1 MAKGLLGDR
10 WRGALLLALIALVS
24 ALALAACGGGSSS
37 SSSGGATESEEAP
50 AEEGSA
56 EEASSEEGESEGG
69 SSEVVA
75 NAEKIAKP
83 FFEAPKSIG
92 ITEPLKA
99 KPESGKKIVAMA
111 CELVV
116 CEAWTKYV
124 KEAASKIGWTTK
136 ISLFSGAPED
146 NLNKI
151 SAAVSEHPDA
161 IILNGVSRETYEAA
175 AEQAAKE
182 NVPIVT
188 QEGELEGK
196 EEEPFVAIQLGAKQF
211 DVMSEATANWFIMDS
226 GGTGS
231 ALTVA
236 YAQFPLS
243 ERITDT
249 TTETIE
255 KDCPECSVKKILVQ
269 AEDTGTKLPAQ
280 IVSELQREPSINYVI
295 FQDASMVAG
304 VEAAVREAGL
314 QEKVKLMANNTTPES
329 IKAVEEGAMLG
340 NMSFSQKA
348 AAFQGVDAAARY
360 LEGMSTKENTEAPL
374 MNQIFTTENLPPNST
389 EEVTNNL
396 PVDLVEQYEKLWL
409 VK

>member
-1 MAKGLLGDR
+1 MGKGLWGDR
-10 WRGALLLALIALVS
+10 WRGAVLIALM
-24 ALALAACGGGSSS
+24 ALVAVFALAACGGGSSS

-56 EEASSEEGESEGG
+56 EEGSSEDASAEEGGG

-83 FFEAPKSIG
+83 FFSPPESIG
-92 ITEPLKA
+92 ITEPLKE
-99 KPESGKKIVAMA
+99 KPAAGKKVVIMA
-111 CELVV
+111 CELTV
-116 CEAWTKYV
+116 CEAWAKFGE
-124 KEAASKIGWTTK
+124 EAAKKLGWTAK

-151 SAAVSEHPDA
+151 TAAVQEHPDA

-175 AEQAAKE
+175 AELAAKE
-182 NVPIVT
+182 KVPIVT
-188 QEGELEGK
+188 QEGELEGV
-196 EEEPFVAIQLGAKQF
+196 EEPPFVAIQLGAKQF

-226 GGTGS
+226 EGKGS

-255 KDCPECSVKKILVQ
+255 KDCPECSVKKVLVQ
-269 AEDTGTKLPAQ
+269 AEDTGTKLPAT
-280 IVSELQREPSINYVI
+280 IVSELQSNPDIDYVI

-329 IKAVEEGAMLG
+329 IKAIEEGAMLG
-340 NMSFSQKA
+340 NMAFSQKA
-348 AAFQGVDAAARY
+348 AAYQGVDAAARY

-374 MNQIFTTENLPPNST
+374 MNQIFTQGEIPKDPNELP
-389 EEVTNNL
+389 TN
-396 PVDLVEQYEKLWL
+396 LVEQYEELWKL
-409 VK
+409 K